1 MKHFATL
8 LLSILLFAC
17 TSTDEDIQNPNN
29 PDDGGN
35 NNPSNVITASNFTK
49 TMDENPI
56 NNFNIG
62 LITASSQMPLTFELI
77 SQNPA
82 NTISVISSSG
92 LLKVTDNTKFDYEL
106 NPIITGVVK
115 ISNTTNSINV
125 NITITLNDLS
135 ECQTNLLNCTKYDNN
150 NTFTNRAGNKVVLF
164 NNKLWSYGGGSTFY
178 PNGITGYEIWSSLD
192 GINWNLITN
201 TPTFPSPFVAA
212 SKFKVYDYV
221 VYQNKV
227 FMVGAKTDDYSV
239 KLWESND
246 GVNFTQVTHN
256 LGTISSITSKLQLVV
271 FDAKLFIIGSGDY
284 SNNSSFKYTNN
295 GTNWITL
302 NSGTGLKGRVLV
314 FRNKLWVFGD
324 ETNNN
329 AWSSPDGITWIEET
343 ANRLKFSKYLGT
355 VIVYNDKLWMWG
367 GAQPYNS
374 YSYSYHSDLWSSC
387 DGKDWYQ
394 VDNQPSS
401 LVYRFNGGEAIV
413 FNGKIYN
420 ICGITGISNNNSNQA
435 FHKIWTFE

>member
-1 MKHFATL
+1 MIRKTLCL
-8 LLSILLFAC
+8 LLCLFMLSC
-17 TSTDEDIQNPNN
+17 SQDTVNNDNIPNEN
-29 PDDGGN
+29 GN
-35 NNPSNVITASNFTK
+35 NQPSNSINASDFNITI
-49 TMDENPI
+49 DENPA

-62 LITASSQMPLTFELI
+62 YLSATSEMPLGFEFI
-77 SQNPA
+77 SQNP
-82 NTISVISSSG
+82 NNSLKINNSSG
-92 LLKVTDNTKFDYEL
+92 LIQVFDNTNFDFET
-106 NPIITGVVK
+106 NETISGIVK
-115 ISNTTNSINV
+115 ISNATNSINV
-125 NITITLNDLS
+125 NITITLNDLA

-150 NTFTNRAGNKVVLF
+150 NTFTDRAGNKVVLF

-212 SKFKVYDYV
+212 SKFEVYDYV

-256 LGTISSITSKLQLVV
+256 LGTISYLTSKLQLVV

-302 NSGTGLKGRVLV
+302 NSGTGIKGRVLV

-329 AWSSPDGITWIEET
+329 AWSSPDGITWVEET
-343 ANRLKFSKYLGT
+343 ANRLKFDKYLGK